1 MAVAHVV
8 RHVPLDAAHTYV
20 PHAVPLALTAQV
32 LGPAHVR
39 GRLSLPTHTGAPQL
53 VVPPQARDLLVSG
66 ADAGVPEVI
75 GGRALYLSD
84 LKEVAAAKPGLFF
97 ISVPV
102 LVDGRVAYV
111 LSGGVSPKRLQALF
125 AEAGLRSGWGGGI
138 VDRSGIL
145 VARSRDANLY
155 VGQPAQPPMAAAAK
169 GEAPSGLF
177 DVIDRDGIDVRNSF
191 YRSPLSGWT
200 AGVAVPATV
209 VNAPMWHT
217 VMILVIAAVFFI
229 VVSLVLALL
238 VAHRITRAVRQLGQA
253 VVAFAT
259 GEPVS
264 VPSTT
269 LAELRDVLSLIEGT
283 AAVGP
288 SRPYPPNRA

>member
-1 MAVAHVV
+1 MC
-8 RHVPLDAAHTYV
+8 
-20 PHAVPLALTAQV
+20 
-32 LGPAHVR
+32 
-39 GRLSLPTHTGAPQL
+39 S
-53 VVPPQARDLLVSG
+53 
-66 ADAGVPEVI
+66 
-75 GGRALYLSD
+75 SD
-84 LKEVAAAKPGLFF
+84 LKPGLFF

-102 LVDGRVAYV
+102 VVDGRVAYV

-125 AEAGLRSGWGGGI
+125 AEAGLRSGWGSGI

-155 VGQPAQPPMAAAAK
+155 VGKPAQPPMAAAAK

-177 DVIDRDGIDVRNSF
+177 DVVDRDGIDVRNSF

-200 AGVAVPATV
+200 AGVAVPAAV

-217 VMILVIAAVFFI
+217 VMILVVAAVFFI

-264 VPSTT
+264 VPATT

-288 SRPYPPNRA
+288 SRPYPPNRG

>member
-1 MAVAHVV
+1 
-8 RHVPLDAAHTYV
+8 
-20 PHAVPLALTAQV
+20 
-32 LGPAHVR
+32 
-39 GRLSLPTHTGAPQL
+39 
-53 VVPPQARDLLVSG
+53 
-66 ADAGVPEVI
+66 
-75 GGRALYLSD
+75 
-84 LKEVAAAKPGLFF
+84 
-97 ISVPV
+97 
-102 LVDGRVAYV
+102 
-111 LSGGVSPKRLQALF
+111 
-125 AEAGLRSGWGGGI
+125 
-138 VDRSGIL
+138 
-145 VARSRDANLY
+145 
-155 VGQPAQPPMAAAAK
+155 MAAAAK

-177 DVIDRDGIDVRNSF
+177 DVVDRDGIDVRNSF

-200 AGVAVPATV
+200 AGVAVPAAV

-217 VMILVIAAVFFI
+217 VMILVVAAVFFI

-264 VPSTT
+264 VPATT

-288 SRPYPPNRA
+288 SRPYPPNRG